1 MRTLFIFIDE
11 SGNFDF
17 SPKGTKYFILSAVS
31 TLNPLGKEKLEEIKY
46 DLMKNGTN
54 LEYFHAAEDRQA
66 VRNQVYSFIENLK
79 DIEIDSVIAQ
89 KNKTNPSLYIST
101 KKKKPK
107 KGEKLYTIALQALL
121 QYIFH
126 RYSNSVKVD
135 QVVIVLSSIFDVN
148 KRELIKKTI
157 KIYLKQIFSNPFY
170 LYFHQNRS
178 DKNTQIADYCCWA
191 IHKKWTDGEIRP
203 YNAVNKGNKIKSEF
217 DIFKT
222 GKAIYYNYLT

>member
-54 LEYFHAAEDRQA
+54 LEYFHATEDKQV
-66 VRNQVYSFIENLK
+66 VRNKVYSFIENLK

-89 KNKTNPSLYIST
+89 KNKTNPSLYVST

-107 KGEKLYTIALQALL
+107 KGEKLYTLALQTLL
-121 QYIFH
+121 QYIFR
-126 RYSNSVKVD
+126 RYNNSAEVD
-135 QVVIVLSSIFDVN
+135 QVVIVLSSIFDLN

-191 IHKKWTDGEIRP
+191 IYKKWTDGEIRP
-203 YNAVNKGNKIKSEF
+203 YSAVNKGNKIKSEF

-222 GKAIYYNYLT
+222 GKTIYYK